1 MTTVPLMMRWTV
13 AAALAWLAPTPALAL
28 QPASE
33 ARAPG
38 YVPLAIGDTVG
49 GLSAP
54 VTLVL
59 QDVTLL
65 EALRAIAERAG
76 ATLVLDPRLPGLS
89 QRITLRA
96 VREPAAAVLLRALL
110 GAPVYALASPT
121 GQIVVRPRDAS
132 SRTGARRTVD
142 GVVRIH
148 EDGAALGGARV
159 ELVDTRFARFTTT
172 SREDGAFSLGQVPVG
187 TYALRVTRIGFR
199 AVEAQPLRVGA
210 NGAMPLEVRLE
221 RAAVPLSAVVVT
233 PGWFGGMQ
241 PGLSANA
248 SIPRQRFETVP
259 HFDDDV
265 FRAATRLLPGLAAGD
280 FASRFTVRGGSADEL
295 YVTLDGLELA
305 EPYHLQDIEGGLSL
319 LDVNVMGGLELT
331 TGGFTAEYGDRLT
344 GVLTM
349 RTVDPTA
356 EGSRTSVGVS
366 MLNTRVTSRGTFAAG
381 RGGWLASA
389 RRGYLDL
396 ILRTAGASDSLDP
409 TFYDAFAKVQRDL
422 PRLGRV
428 TAHVLHAGDRLTY
441 LDVDDPS
448 LRSRYA
454 STYGWL
460 TWEGELGA
468 RLRQRT
474 VASIGRLHWRRDG
487 ERVEFGR
494 RTADADDRRR
504 FGFAGLRQDW
514 QWTLGP
520 RALLKFGGEARREG
534 AAYEYAGWVDDAR
547 VDRAAGVRR
556 FDRDSTR
563 VDVAPQGA
571 RLAVYVAP
579 RVQPLPSVTVEAGLR
594 ADRAT
599 AVGATEVAPRLN
611 ASWEPMRGTTL
622 RAAWGRHSQSQPLH
636 ALQAADGVDRLA
648 APERAE
654 HRVLGLEQTLAAGVS
669 ARVEAYERR
678 LTRQRP
684 RFVNWTA
691 ATELF
696 PEIEF
701 DRIELRPGAGR
712 ARGLEMVL
720 ARAAGTRTDWSASY
734 ALSSATDRLQER
746 DVPRALDQRHAGRAD
761 WSYHPASNRWRLSL
775 AGTWHSGW
783 PYTPTLTRVDTL
795 VDTPTL
801 LDVQVERAPSAI
813 RSARVPAYR
822 RVDARWTHYVDTHR
836 GRLTL
841 FAEVYNVLGTRNVR
855 SYFTDVDVQDR
866 VLALRPG
873 SNAWLPRLPAVGAS
887 WDF

>member
-1 MTTVPLMMRWTV
+1 MVVGWTV
-13 AAALAWLAPTPALAL
+13 AVALAWLAPTPAIAL

-33 ARAPG
+33 VRARG
-38 YVPLAIGDTVG
+38 YVPLAAGDTVG
-49 GLSAP
+49 GLGAP

-65 EALRAIAERAG
+65 AALRAIAERTG
-76 ATLVLDPRLPGLS
+76 ASLALDPTLPGLS

-96 VREPAAAVLLRALL
+96 VREPAAAVLLRALR
-110 GAPVYALASPT
+110 GAPVHAMVSPT
-121 GQIVVRPRDAS
+121 GQIVVTPRGGS
-132 SRTGARRTVD
+132 SRTDARRTV
-142 GVVRIH
+142 GGTVRIR
-148 EDGAALGGARV
+148 EDGAPLGGARV
-159 ELVDTRFARFTTT
+159 ELVGTRFTTT
-172 SREDGAFSLGQVPVG
+172 SRDDGAFSLGQVPVG

-199 AVEAQPLRVGA
+199 AVDARPLHLEAD
-210 NGAMPLEVRLE
+210 GAMPLDVRLE

-233 PGWFGGMQ
+233 PGWFGGLQ
-241 PGLSANA
+241 PGLSATA

-349 RTVDPTA
+349 RTVDPAA
-356 EGSRTSVGVS
+356 EGAGTSVGVS

-409 TFYDAFAKVQRDL
+409 TFYDVFAKVQRDL

-474 VASIGRLHWRRDG
+474 VASVGRLRWRRDG
-487 ERVEFGR
+487 ERVAFDR
-494 RTADADDRRR
+494 RTAEADDRRR

-534 AAYEYAGWVDDAR
+534 AGYEYASWVDDAR
-547 VDRAAGVRR
+547 VDRTAGVRR

-563 VDVAPQGA
+563 VDVAPEGA

-579 RVQPLPSVTVEAGLR
+579 RVQPLPSVTLEAGLR
-594 ADRAT
+594 VDRAT

-622 RAAWGRHSQSQPLH
+622 RAAWGRHSQSQALH
-636 ALQAADGVDRLA
+636 ALQAADGVARLA

-654 HRVLGLEQTLAAGVS
+654 HRVLGLEQTLAGGVS

-678 LTRQRP
+678 LSRQRP

-720 ARAAGTRTDWSASY
+720 ARSAGARTDWSASY
-734 ALSSATDRLQER
+734 ALASATDRLQDR
-746 DVPRALDQRHAGRAD
+746 DVPRALDQRHAARAD

-801 LDVQVERAPSAI
+801 LDVQVERAPGAI

-822 RVDARWTHYVDTHR
+822 RVDARWTRYVDTRR

-841 FAEVYNVLGTRNVR
+841 YAEVYNVLGTRNVR
-855 SYFTDVDVQDR
+855 SYFTNVDVQDR